1 MIKHWPGFIIKVTLT
16 LSVVII
22 LTPTTSLAKSISKQ
36 QTGAIRQQ
44 LQQANANALVL
55 VGTGKQPTIISNQ
68 AIVNGHQ
75 ASAINPQRLFP
86 IASFQK
92 TITGIAIQQLINRH
106 QLSLD
111 TKLNRYLPRVTNS
124 DQITIQQ
131 LMMHTSGLADVNRI
145 APQPLTSEKA
155 NWQFTMH
162 NYRVRSQPGPWH
174 YANVNYGL
182 LAMVVA
188 KASHQSYQR
197 YVQKHIFNYYGLHGL
212 KFFTQTSA
220 SRVVPSLTAA
230 QHHRLDPSEKNNWHY
245 LQREMSA
252 EYGAGQVLATPQG
265 YWQLMQKTLLNH
277 HGIGHQYQ
285 QILFKSTDN
294 PYYGGIYLHQNAI
307 HANGSYAGYAC
318 TMFADY
324 KTKKTLILFSNNIT
338 LKQCRQLGHDLDQI
352 YFGSNHQAFPY

>member
-1 MIKHWPGFIIKVTLT
+1 MIKHWPGFIIKVTLIV
-16 LSVVII
+16 LVLII

-36 QTGAIRQQ
+36 QTSTIRQR
-44 LQQANANALVL
+44 LQQANANAIVL
-55 VGTGKQPTIISNQ
+55 VGKGKHPTIISNR
-68 AIVNGHQ
+68 ATVNGRQ
-75 ASAINPQRLFP
+75 SSAINPQRLFP

-106 QLSLD
+106 QLTLD
-111 TKLNRYLPRVTNS
+111 TKLNRYLPGVANS
-124 DQITIQQ
+124 DQITIRQ

-145 APQPLTSEKA
+145 TPQPLTSEKA

-162 NYRVRSQPGPWH
+162 NYRVRSQPGQWH

-188 KASHQSYQR
+188 KASHQPYQK
-197 YVQKHIFNYYGLHGL
+197 YVQKHIFKYYHLRGL
-212 KFFTQTSA
+212 KFFTQISA
-220 SRVVPSLTAA
+220 SQVVSSLTAA
-230 QHHRLDPSEKNNWHY
+230 QHHRLDPSENNNWRY

-277 HGIGHQYQ
+277 RGIGHQYQ
-285 QILFKSTDN
+285 QIHFQPTDN
-294 PYYGGIYLHQNAI
+294 PYYGGIYIHQNAI

-324 KTKKTLILFSNNIT
+324 KTKKALVLFSNNIT

-352 YFGSNHQAFPY
+352 CFSSKHQAFAY